1 MDTFTRKTGASQSVI
16 VGVVMTPHK
25 LAQAGHEDIAWY
37 YGSAG
42 PIEKFGLRQD
52 YQLPDSD
59 PPSES
64 EV

>member
-16 VGVVMTPHK
+16 VGVVMTPYK

-42 PIEKFGLRQD
+42 PIEKFSLGQD
-52 YQLPDSD
+52 YQLYT
-59 PPSES
+59 
-64 EV
+64 